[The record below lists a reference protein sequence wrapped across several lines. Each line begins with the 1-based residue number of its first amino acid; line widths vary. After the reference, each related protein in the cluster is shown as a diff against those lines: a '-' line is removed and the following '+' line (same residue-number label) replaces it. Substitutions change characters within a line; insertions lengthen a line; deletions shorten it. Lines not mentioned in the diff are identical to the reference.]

1 MLKVKKTLSCLLGLQ
16 LALAFAVS
24 PAMVRTAYADDPD
37 GEPVMTV
44 QDDGD
49 GDTQDPQPNRP
60 DIQDIV
66 VTVIKASSF
75 EQANDGSFTIEGYS
89 TFSMDYPMEFSIDG
103 GNTWIGVPDTGIVTG
118 LGPTLVQIR
127 FKDEPSEC
135 REFDTAKELIENA
148 ADTISFV
155 TTNASSS
162 VDGSVTITNS
172 AEAPMEYS
180 VDSGE
185 MWTDVPSNGVISGLD
200 AGIVLIRFKLVE
212 TDDVVYQQSDA
223 VEARIKAVKDT
234 EYDITAVTYTVTKIS
249 PNAGVTKGSITI
261 KSYDSSKPMEYSI
274 DSGKTWKSVPSDGK
288 ITGLSASTVQI
299 RYKSFETEDT
309 VYKASAA
316 KSVTVEKKA
325 APSAPSKPTVSSSMT
340 YKAGAAYT
348 ISIKVTSSTKKLE
361 YMVTSSST
369 APSAA
374 QWNSA
379 IKNKKNYAK
388 GKDDGTSVTISGLTL
403 KKTNTYYVHARYCAT
418 DTKDA
423 SKSMWTKAADPL
435 TTYPAYKAVATK
447 YTYKVG
453 TTTHTLLNAK
463 TYRATSVSTLNTAL
477 TAAKKATAKDP
488 YVIHVLKGTYK
499 LSKGIVIPANTYLV
513 NESGASYIWTG
524 ASGANQMISVSG
536 YLYGG
541 TYNGSSKV
549 ISVIYF
555 TKKTTFSGNNG
566 IVNKATVTKAKKNGI
581 TAYEGAKNV
590 QILNCKATYCI
601 ENGISIE
608 RGSTAK
614 LIQGCTSSNNTYSG
628 INLSHSS
635 VTTIK
640 SCVLKNNGDK
650 GLSTNSDPF
659 SSWGAVGKNT
669 YGCTITTM
677 TGCTVQGNK
686 AHGVHLKPY
695 CKIGTFS
702 SNKLINNEDG
712 LVCNG
717 VGSDKSNKGPS
728 TATVKSCTF
737 SGNTRSNLHAKN
749 PKAVITVGASNTFD
763 GASKSKNCLMATE
776 GGALKITGS
785 NNVIK
790 NAVNA
795 GISVTGSS
803 SSVTISGT
811 GTKIQTNGKQGIFID
826 AGKVTITG
834 GNTLVSSNKDAGLWA
849 RNKGTLTMSGSG
861 NKVTKNATYGAFA
874 RDGATMT
881 LKGVNLSGNTKGAT
895 STSGGGKIT
904 K

>member
-44 QDDGD
+44 QADDDG
-49 GDTQDPQPNRP
+49 GTQDPQQNRP
-60 DIQDIV
+60 DINEIV
-66 VTVIKASSF
+66 FTVTKASSF

-89 TFSMDYPMEFSIDG
+89 TFGMDYPMEFSIDG
-103 GNTWIGVPDTGIVTG
+103 RETWMDVPDTGIVNG

-127 FKDEPSEC
+127 YKDEPGED
-135 REFDTAKELIENA
+135 RELDTTKELIENA

-162 VDGSVTITNS
+162 VDGSITITNS
-172 AEAPMEYS
+172 ADAPMEYS

-185 MWTDVPSNGVISGLD
+185 MWTDVPSDGVISGLD
-200 AGIVLIRFKLVE
+200 AGIVQIRYKGVE
-212 TDDVVYQQSDA
+212 TDDAVYLQSEA
-223 VEARIKAVKDT
+223 VEARIKA
-234 EYDITAVTYTVTKIS
+234 EQENPNDITAVTYTVTKIS

-299 RYKSFETEDT
+299 RYKRYENDVTAFE
-309 VYKASAA
+309 ASE
-316 KSVTVEKKA
+316 SVSIGMKKGTQN
-325 APSAPSKPTVSSSMT
+325 APSAPTVTSALVN
-340 YKAGAAYT
+340 KAGGNRT
-348 ISIKVTSSTKKLE
+348 IKITFKSVAGAE
-361 YMVTSSST
+361 YMVTTSTT
-369 APSAA
+369 APTAA
-374 QWNSA
+374 QWN
-379 IKNKKNYAK
+379 KKTNYVK
-388 GKDDGTSVTISGLTL
+388 GNGSNVAISGLAVG
-403 KKTNTYYVHARYCAT
+403 KTNTYYVHARMAYTA
-418 DTKDA
+418 DKDA
-423 SKSMWTKAADPL
+423 SKSVNKKAADPL
-435 TTYPAYKAVATK
+435 AAEYKSYPNYKTVVTK
-447 YTYKVG
+447 YGLQKAYTSHVG
-453 TTTHTLLNAK
+453 
-463 TYRATSVSTLNTAL
+463 SVSALNTAL
-477 TAAKKATAKDP
+477 SAATKATSKYP
-488 YVIHVLKGTYK
+488 YVINVKKGTYK

-524 ASGANQMISVSG
+524 SSGANQMISVSG

-749 PKAVITVGASNTFD
+749 PKSVITVGAGNAFD

-776 GGALKITGS
+776 GGAIKITGS